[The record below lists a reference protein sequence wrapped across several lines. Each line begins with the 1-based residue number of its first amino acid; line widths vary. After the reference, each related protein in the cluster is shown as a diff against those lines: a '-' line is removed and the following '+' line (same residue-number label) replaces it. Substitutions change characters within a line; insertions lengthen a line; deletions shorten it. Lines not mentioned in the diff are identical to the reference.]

1 LQLVDEPTRGNN
13 YLDLI
18 LSSEENMIQNLCVG
32 EHFETSDHQVI
43 RFDLLS
49 KKIENKARNIRY
61 DYFRADYDEVRKQ
74 MHALQLETSNNNINE
89 NVCEVEHRWSTIKE
103 NCLSV
108 RSQYIGQNN
117 KSKNKSK

>member
-1 LQLVDEPTRGNN
+1 
-13 YLDLI
+13 
-18 LSSEENMIQNLCVG
+18 MIQNLSVG

-49 KKIENKARNIRY
+49 KKIENKASIVRY

-74 MHALQLETSNNNINE
+74 MHALQLETSNININK
-89 NVCEVEHRWSTIKE
+89 NVCEVEYRWSSIKE

-108 RSQYIGQNN
+108 RSEYIG
-117 KSKNKSK
+117 KKKEIKK